1 MPVEIA
7 VALITLAGSTLGT
20 ISGIIVNVSLTNYRI
35 KQLEKRVAEHNQ
47 LIDRTYKI
55 EGHIAVIDEEIS
67 NIRHDIKE

>member
-7 VALITLAGSTLGT
+7 VALITLAGSALGT
-20 ISGIIVNVSLTNYRI
+20 ISGIIVNVSFTNYRI

>member
-1 MPVEIA
+1 MPAEIA
-7 VALITLAGSTLGT
+7 VALITLAGSALGT
-20 ISGIIVNVSLTNYRI
+20 ISGIILNVTLTNYRI
-35 KQLEKRVAEHNQ
+35 KQLEKRVAEHNN

>member
-7 VALITLAGSTLGT
+7 VALITLAGSALGT
-20 ISGIIVNVSLTNYRI
+20 ISGIILNVTLTNYRI
-35 KQLEKRVAEHNQ
+35 KQLEKRVAEHNS

-55 EGHIAVIDEEIS
+55 EGRIAVIDEEIS

>member
-7 VALITLAGSTLGT
+7 VALITLAGSALGT

-35 KQLEKRVAEHNQ
+35 KQLEKRVAEHNN

-67 NIRHDIKE
+67 NIRHDIEE